1 MFGILAFLGF
11 MFTMPQE
18 STQATPSPWA
28 GAITKG
34 MVRAKPIPPVNWVT
48 ARDFPSQP
56 PGTRLNVYVRLDVD
70 TTGKVSAC
78 TIVKSSGSPFHDQK
92 TCDLVKARGRY
103 EVARAADG
111 KAIPSVSLL
120 RFQITD

>member
-1 MFGILAFLGF
+1 MFSTLAFLGL
-11 MFTMPQE
+11 MLTATQDSE
-18 STQATPSPWA
+18 QSTISPWA
-28 GAITKG
+28 GATTKG

-48 ARDFPSQP
+48 AGDFPSEA
-56 PGTRLNVYVRLDVD
+56 PGTNLNVYVRLDVD
-70 TTGKVSAC
+70 TTGRVSAC

-92 TCDLVKARGRY
+92 TCALVKARGRY

-120 RFQITD
+120 RFRITG

>member
-1 MFGILAFLGF
+1 MLDILALVGA
-11 MFTMPQE
+11 MLAVAQNSE
-18 STQATPSPWA
+18 QSNPSPWA
-28 GAITKG
+28 GAIPKG
-34 MVRAKPIPPVNWVT
+34 MVRAKPILPVDWVT
-48 ARDFPSQP
+48 ARDFPSEA
-56 PGTRLNVYVRLDVD
+56 PGTNLNVYVRLDVD
-70 TTGKVSAC
+70 TAGKVSAC

-120 RFQITD
+120 RFQIAG